1 LNKTQILPVILCGG
15 SGTRLWPLSR
25 KSLPKQFVPL
35 VGGKSLL
42 QATFERV
49 SGISGKNPIWTV
61 ASEDHRF
68 LVRDAADAAKVSFKS
83 ILEPVGRNTAAAMA
97 AAALNAEPD
106 HLLLFLPAD
115 HHVPDAVL
123 FSKTVEQGVVAA
135 EQGAF
140 VTFGVAPTHP
150 HTGYGYIQTSAS
162 LRGAESDAAIHE
174 NGSGSPRD
182 FVARDDV
189 SENKDLQSNA
199 KTVQRFVEKPDQ
211 ETALSYL
218 ASGDYYW
225 NAGIFLVR
233 ADALIQALEQFASDI
248 LESTRKA
255 VEAQRIDGDFIH
267 LDASAFS
274 TCRSESIDYAVLE
287 PLSQNTSLREGAF
300 SSSSSLRGA
309 ESDEAIH
316 EGANGSPRTCSPRD
330 DASSRLSEEAEGRRG
345 NLGIY
350 MVPFQ
355 GAWSD
360 VGSWNAV
367 AELTDAD
374 EDDNR
379 IVGMGKAHQASA
391 TYIHA
396 PHRPVVALGTED
408 LLIIDTTDA
417 VLVAAK
423 SHAEQVKNIVADLQQ
438 QNLPQAT
445 EHRHAARPWGEYD
458 AIDEGDRFKV
468 KRITVK
474 PGASLSLQMHHHRA
488 EHWIVVKGTAR
499 VTRDN
504 KTFLLAEN
512 ESTFIPV
519 GTKHRLENPGT
530 IPLEMIEV
538 QSGSYLGEDDI
549 ERFDDHYGRAPVF
562 ELKKPDKK

>member
-1 LNKTQILPVILCGG
+1 MNQTKFSILPIILCGG

-35 VGGKSLL
+35 IAGKSLL

-49 SGISGKNPIWTV
+49 SGVGGKNPIWTV

-68 LVRDAADAAKVSFKS
+68 LVRDAADMAKVSFKS

-106 HLLLFLPAD
+106 QLLLFLPAD
-115 HHVPDAVL
+115 HHVPDAAL
-123 FSKTVEQGVVAA
+123 FSKTVEQGVAAA

-140 VTFGVAPTHP
+140 VIFGVAPTHP
-150 HTGYGYIQTSAS
+150 HTGYGYIQVSAS
-162 LRGAESDAAIHE
+162 LREGEADEAIHE

-189 SENKDLQSNA
+189 SENKDRQSNA
-199 KTVQRFVEKPDQ
+199 LPVQRFVEKPDQ
-211 ETALSYL
+211 ETALFYL

-233 ADALIQALEQFASDI
+233 AGVLIQALEQFAPDI
-248 LESTRKA
+248 LEATQQA

-274 TCRSESIDYAVLE
+274 SCRSESIDYAVLE
-287 PLSQNTSLREGAF
+287 PLSQNTSLR
-300 SSSSSLRGA
+300 GA

-316 EGANGSPRTCSPRD
+316 KSTNGSPRTFSPRD
-330 DASSRLSEEAEGRRG
+330 DAEGRRG
-345 NLGIY
+345 NSGIY

-367 AELTDAD
+367 AELTNAD
-374 EDDNR
+374 GDNNR
-379 IVGMGKAHQASA
+379 IVGHGKAHKANS

-396 PHRPVVALGTED
+396 PHRPVVALGTEE

-499 VTRDN
+499 VTRD
-504 KTFLLAEN
+504 KETFLLAEN

-549 ERFDDHYGRAPVF
+549 ERFDDHYGRAQ
-562 ELKKPDKK
+562 LINLNKKR

>member
-1 LNKTQILPVILCGG
+1 
-15 SGTRLWPLSR
+15 
-25 KSLPKQFVPL
+25 
-35 VGGKSLL
+35 
-42 QATFERV
+42 
-49 SGISGKNPIWTV
+49 
-61 ASEDHRF
+61 
-68 LVRDAADAAKVSFKS
+68 
-83 ILEPVGRNTAAAMA
+83 
-97 AAALNAEPD
+97 
-106 HLLLFLPAD
+106 
-115 HHVPDAVL
+115 
-123 FSKTVEQGVVAA
+123 
-135 EQGAF
+135 
-140 VTFGVAPTHP
+140 
-150 HTGYGYIQTSAS
+150 

-189 SENKDLQSNA
+189 SENKDRQSNA
-199 KTVQRFVEKPDQ
+199 LPVRRFVEKPDQ

-255 VEAQRIDGDFIH
+255 VEAQRMDGDFIH
-267 LDASAFS
+267 LDANTFS
-274 TCRSESIDYAVLE
+274 ICRSESIDYAVLE
-287 PLSQNTSLREGAF
+287 PLSQNTSLREGKA
-300 SSSSSLRGA
+300 
-309 ESDEAIH
+309 DEAIH
-316 EGANGSPRTCSPRD
+316 EGANGSPRTFSPRD
-330 DASSRLSEEAEGRRG
+330 DAEGRCG

-379 IVGMGKAHQASA
+379 IVGLGKAQQASA

-396 PHRPVVALGTED
+396 PHRPVVALGTEE

-423 SHAEQVKNIVADLQQ
+423 SHAEQVKNIVADLQK

-499 VTRDN
+499 VTRD
-504 KTFLLAEN
+504 KETFLLAEN

-562 ELKKPDKK
+562 ELKKPDQKK

>member
-1 LNKTQILPVILCGG
+1 MQSVIQPIILCGG

-35 VGGKSLL
+35 IGGKSLL

-49 SGISGKNPIWTV
+49 AGLAGTQPIWTV

-68 LVRDAADAAKVSFKS
+68 LVRDAAEAAKVSCTS

-97 AAALNAEPD
+97 AAALNAKPEQ
-106 HLLLFLPAD
+106 LLLFLPAD
-115 HHVPDAVL
+115 HHVPDSAL
-123 FSKTVEQGVVAA
+123 FMQTIEQGVSAA
-135 EQGAF
+135 ARGAF
-140 VTFGVAPTHP
+140 VTFGVTPSHP
-150 HTGYGYIQTSAS
+150 HTGYGYIHVEESA
-162 LRGAESDAAIHE
+162 DAA
-174 NGSGSPRD
+174 R
-182 FVARDDV
+182 
-189 SENKDLQSNA
+189 
-199 KTVQRFVEKPDQ
+199 TVKRFVEKPDQ
-211 ETALSYL
+211 DTALSYL

-233 ADALIQALEQFASDI
+233 ADAVLEALQDFAPDI
-248 LESTRKA
+248 LAATQQA
-255 VEAQRIDGDFIH
+255 VAQQKHDGNFIH
-267 LDASAFS
+267 LDNAAFAA
-274 TCRSESIDYAVLE
+274 CRAESIDYAVLE
-287 PLSQNTSLREGAF
+287 QHTNVA
-300 SSSSSLRGA
+300 
-309 ESDEAIH
+309 
-316 EGANGSPRTCSPRD
+316 
-330 DASSRLSEEAEGRRG
+330 
-345 NLGIY
+345 

-367 AELTDAD
+367 ADLADAD
-374 EDDNR
+374 AHDNR
-379 IVGMGKAHQASA
+379 IVGHGKTHQAKS

-396 PHRPVVALGTED
+396 PHRPVIALGTED
-408 LLIIDTTDA
+408 LLIVDTTDA

-423 SHAEQVKNIVADLQQ
+423 SHAEQVKDIVAELQQ

-458 AIDEGDRFKV
+458 CIDEGHRFKV

-499 VTRDN
+499 VTCDD

-512 ESTFIPV
+512 QSTYIPI
-519 GTKHRLENPGT
+519 GSKHRLENPGT

-549 ERFDDHYGRAPVF
+549 ERFDDHYGRA
-562 ELKKPDKK
+562 K

>member
-1 LNKTQILPVILCGG
+1 MNQPKSSILPVILCGG

-35 VGGKSLL
+35 IGGKSLL

-49 SGISGKNPIWTV
+49 SGVSGKSPIWTV

-106 HLLLFLPAD
+106 QLLLFLPAD
-115 HHVPDAVL
+115 HHVPDAAL
-123 FSKTVEQGVVAA
+123 FSKTVEQGVPAA

-174 NGSGSPRD
+174 NASGSPRTSGP
-182 FVARDDV
+182 RDDV
-189 SENKDLQSNA
+189 SEKKDLQSNVLS
-199 KTVQRFVEKPDQ
+199 VQRFVEKPDQ

-233 ADALIQALEQFASDI
+233 ADALIQAMEQFASDI
-248 LESTRKA
+248 LESTRQA

-267 LDASAFS
+267 LDANAFS
-274 TCRSESIDYAVLE
+274 SCRSESIDYAVLE

-316 EGANGSPRTCSPRD
+316 ESGNGSPRTCSSRD
-330 DASSRLSEEAEGRRG
+330 DAEGRRG

-379 IVGMGKAHQASA
+379 VVGMGKAHQASA

-396 PHRPVVALGTED
+396 PHRPVVALGTEE

-438 QNLPQAT
+438 QHLPQAT

>member
-1 LNKTQILPVILCGG
+1 
-15 SGTRLWPLSR
+15 
-25 KSLPKQFVPL
+25 
-35 VGGKSLL
+35 
-42 QATFERV
+42 
-49 SGISGKNPIWTV
+49 
-61 ASEDHRF
+61 
-68 LVRDAADAAKVSFKS
+68 
-83 ILEPVGRNTAAAMA
+83 
-97 AAALNAEPD
+97 
-106 HLLLFLPAD
+106 
-115 HHVPDAVL
+115 
-123 FSKTVEQGVVAA
+123 
-135 EQGAF
+135 
-140 VTFGVAPTHP
+140 
-150 HTGYGYIQTSAS
+150 
-162 LRGAESDAAIHE
+162 
-174 NGSGSPRD
+174 
-182 FVARDDV
+182 
-189 SENKDLQSNA
+189 
-199 KTVQRFVEKPDQ
+199 
-211 ETALSYL
+211 
-218 ASGDYYW
+218 
-225 NAGIFLVR
+225 
-233 ADALIQALEQFASDI
+233 
-248 LESTRKA
+248 
-255 VEAQRIDGDFIH
+255 
-267 LDASAFS
+267 
-274 TCRSESIDYAVLE
+274 
-287 PLSQNTSLREGAF
+287 
-300 SSSSSLRGA
+300 
-309 ESDEAIH
+309 
-316 EGANGSPRTCSPRD
+316 
-330 DASSRLSEEAEGRRG
+330 
-345 NLGIY
+345 

>member
-1 LNKTQILPVILCGG
+1 MSQTKSSILPIILCGG

-35 VGGKSLL
+35 IGGKSLL

-49 SGISGKNPIWTV
+49 SGISGKSPIWTV

-68 LVRDAADAAKVSFKS
+68 LVRDAADAAQVSFKS

-106 HLLLFLPAD
+106 QLLLFLPAD
-115 HHVPDAVL
+115 HHVPDAAL
-123 FSKTVEQGVVAA
+123 FSKTVEQGVAAA

-140 VTFGVAPTHP
+140 VTFGVALTHP

-174 NGSGSPRD
+174 NGSGSPRTSSP
-182 FVARDDV
+182 RDDV
-189 SENKDLQSNA
+189 NEKKDRQSNA
-199 KTVQRFVEKPDQ
+199 LPVKRFVEKPDQ

-233 ADALIQALEQFASDI
+233 ADALIQAMEQFASDI

-267 LDASAFS
+267 LDASAFFS
-274 TCRSESIDYAVLE
+274 CRSESIDYAVLE
-287 PLSQNTSLREGAF
+287 PLSQNTSLREGKA
-300 SSSSSLRGA
+300 
-309 ESDEAIH
+309 DEAIH
-316 EGANGSPRTCSPRD
+316 ESDNGSPRTFSPRD
-330 DASSRLSEEAEGRRG
+330 DAEGRCG

-379 IVGMGKAHQASA
+379 VVGMGKAHQASS

-396 PHRPVVALGTED
+396 PHRPVVALGTQD

-499 VTRDN
+499 VTRDD
-504 KTFLLAEN
+504 KTFLLSEN

-519 GTKHRLENPGT
+519 GAKHRLENPGT

-562 ELKKPDKK
+562 ELKKPDQKK

>member
-1 LNKTQILPVILCGG
+1 VEVSIEPVTKPNSILPVILCGG

-35 VGGKSLL
+35 IGGKSLL

-49 SGISGKNPIWTV
+49 AGLAGTYPIWTV

-68 LVRDAADAAKVSFKS
+68 LVRDAAEAAKVSCTS
-83 ILEPVGRNTAAAMA
+83 ILEPMGRNTAAAMA
-97 AAALNAEPD
+97 AAALNAKPEQ
-106 HLLLFLPAD
+106 LLLFLPAD
-115 HHVPDAVL
+115 HHVPDSAL
-123 FSKTVEQGVVAA
+123 FTQTIEQGVSAA

-140 VTFGVAPTHP
+140 VTFGVAPSHP
-150 HTGYGYIQTSAS
+150 HTGYGYIQT
-162 LRGAESDAAIHE
+162 
-174 NGSGSPRD
+174 GSPRD
-182 FVARDDV
+182 FVARDDNSSSSLRGGEADAAIHAFPV
-189 SENKDLQSNA
+189 L
-199 KTVQRFVEKPDQ
+199 RFVEKPDQ
-211 ETALSYL
+211 ETALSHL

-233 ADALIQALEQFASDI
+233 ADALIQALEQFAPDI
-248 LESTRKA
+248 LEATQQA
-255 VEAQRIDGDFIH
+255 VEAQKLDGNFIH
-267 LDASAFS
+267 LDADAFAV
-274 TCRSESIDYAVLE
+274 CRAESIDYAVLE
-287 PLSQNTSLREGAF
+287 QHRNVA
-300 SSSSSLRGA
+300 
-309 ESDEAIH
+309 
-316 EGANGSPRTCSPRD
+316 
-330 DASSRLSEEAEGRRG
+330 
-345 NLGIY
+345 

-367 AELTDAD
+367 ADLTAADDA
-374 EDDNR
+374 DNR
-379 IVGMGKAHQASA
+379 IVGKGKMHHARS

-408 LLIIDTTDA
+408 LLIVDTSDA

-423 SHAEQVKNIVADLQQ
+423 SHAEQVKDIVADLQK

-458 AIDEGDRFKV
+458 AIDEGHRFKV

-474 PGASLSLQMHHHRA
+474 PGASLSLQLHHHRA

-499 VTRDN
+499 VTRDHE
-504 KTFLLAEN
+504 TFFLAEN

-549 ERFDDHYGRAPVF
+549 ERFDDHYGRAPVY
-562 ELKKPDKK
+562 ELKKEKK

>member
-35 VGGKSLL
+35 IAGKSLL
-42 QATFERV
+42 QETFERV
-49 SGISGKNPIWTV
+49 VGLAGKNPIWTV

-68 LVRDAADAAKVSFKS
+68 LVRDAADSAKVSFKS

-106 HLLLFLPAD
+106 QLLLFLPAD
-115 HHVPDAVL
+115 HHVPDAAL
-123 FSKTVEQGVVAA
+123 FSKTVEQGVAAA

-140 VTFGVAPTHP
+140 VTFGVVPTHP
-150 HTGYGYIQTSAS
+150 HTGYGYIQTSMS
-162 LRGAESDAAIHE
+162 LRGAESDEAIHE
-174 NGSGSPRD
+174 NGSGSPRT
-182 FVARDDV
+182 FGPRDNV
-189 SENKDLQSNA
+189 SEKKDLQSNA
-199 KTVQRFVEKPDQ
+199 LPVICFVEKPDQ

-225 NAGIFLVR
+225 NAGIFLLR
-233 ADALIQALEQFASDI
+233 ADALIQAMEQFAPDI

-255 VEAQRIDGDFIH
+255 VDAQRIDGDFIH
-267 LDASAFS
+267 LDAGAFS
-274 TCRSESIDYAVLE
+274 SCRSESIDYAVLE
-287 PLSQNTSLREGAF
+287 PLSQNTSLRGA
-300 SSSSSLRGA
+300 G
-309 ESDEAIH
+309 SDEAIYKST
-316 EGANGSPRTCSPRD
+316 NGSPRDLVACD
-330 DASSRLSEEAEGRRG
+330 DV
-345 NLGIY
+345 GIF

-374 EDDNR
+374 ENDNR
-379 IVGMGKAHQASA
+379 VVGMGKAHQASA

-396 PHRPVVALGTED
+396 PHRPVVALGTEE

-423 SHAEQVKNIVADLQQ
+423 SHAEQVKNIVADLQK
-438 QNLPQAT
+438 QNLTQAT

-549 ERFDDHYGRAPVF
+549 ERFDDHYGRAPVLK
-562 ELKKPDKK
+562 LKKPDQKK

>member
-1 LNKTQILPVILCGG
+1 MQILPVILCGG

-35 VGGKSLL
+35 IGGKSLL

-49 SGISGKNPIWTV
+49 LGLAGKNPIWTV

-68 LVRDAADAAKVSFKS
+68 LVRDAADAAKVSCKS

-97 AAALNAEPD
+97 AAALNAEPEQ
-106 HLLLFLPAD
+106 LLLFLPAD
-115 HHVPDAVL
+115 HHVPDAAL
-123 FSKTVEQGVVAA
+123 FSKTVEQGVAAA

-150 HTGYGYIQTSAS
+150 HTGYGYIQTSA
-162 LRGAESDAAIHE
+162 AIHE

-189 SENKDLQSNA
+189 SEKKDLQSDA
-199 KTVQRFVEKPDQ
+199 KPVQRFVEKPSL

-218 ASGDYYW
+218 SSGDYYW

-233 ADALIQALEQFASDI
+233 ADVLTQALEQFAPDI
-248 LESTRKA
+248 LEATQQA
-255 VEAQRIDGDFIH
+255 VEAQKIDGDFIH
-267 LDASAFS
+267 LDANAFAA
-274 TCRSESIDYAVLE
+274 CRSESIDYAVLE
-287 PLSQNTSLREGAF
+287 PLSQNTSLR
-300 SSSSSLRGA
+300 GA

-316 EGANGSPRTCSPRD
+316 KSTNGSPRTFSPRD
-330 DASSRLSEEAEGRRG
+330 DAEGRRG
-345 NLGIY
+345 NSGIY

-374 EDDNR
+374 GDNNR
-379 IVGMGKAHQASA
+379 IVGHGKAHKANS

-396 PHRPVVALGTED
+396 PHRPVVALGTEE

-499 VTRDN
+499 VTRN
-504 KTFLLAEN
+504 KETFLLAEN

>member
-1 LNKTQILPVILCGG
+1 LGAHILNKTQILPVILCGG

-42 QATFERV
+42 QATFQRV
-49 SGISGKNPIWTV
+49 SGISGKSPIWTV

-68 LVRDAADAAKVSFKS
+68 LVRDAADAAKVSFRS

-97 AAALNAEPD
+97 AAALNAEPGQ
-106 HLLLFLPAD
+106 LLLFLPAD
-115 HHVPDAVL
+115 HHVPDAAL
-123 FSKTVEQGVVAA
+123 FSKTVEQGVAAA

-140 VTFGVAPTHP
+140 VTFGVAPTYP

-174 NGSGSPRD
+174 NGSGSPRTSGP
-182 FVARDDV
+182 RDDV
-189 SENKDLQSNA
+189 SEKKDLQSNVLP
-199 KTVQRFVEKPDQ
+199 VQRFVEKPDQ

-233 ADALIQALEQFASDI
+233 ADALIRAMEQFASDI

-255 VEAQRIDGDFIH
+255 VEAQRMDGDFIH
-267 LDASAFS
+267 LDANTFS
-274 TCRSESIDYAVLE
+274 ICRSESIDYAVLE
-287 PLSQNTSLREGAF
+287 PLSQNTSLREGKA
-300 SSSSSLRGA
+300 
-309 ESDEAIH
+309 DEAIH
-316 EGANGSPRTCSPRD
+316 RSTNGSPRTFSPRD
-330 DASSRLSEEAEGRRG
+330 DAEGRRG
-345 NLGIY
+345 NPGIY

-379 IVGMGKAHQASA
+379 IVGMGKAHQAST

-423 SHAEQVKNIVADLQQ
+423 SHAEQVKNIVADLHQ

-499 VTRDN
+499 VTRD
-504 KTFLLAEN
+504 KETFLLAEN

-562 ELKKPDKK
+562 ELKKPDQKK

>member
-1 LNKTQILPVILCGG
+1 MTDIQPVILCGG

-25 KSLPKQFVPL
+25 KSLPKQFVPV

-49 SGISGKNPIWTV
+49 AKLAGDQPVWTV
-61 ASEDHRF
+61 ASEEHRF
-68 LVRDAADAAKVSFKS
+68 LVRDASEAAKVSCKS

-97 AAALNAEPD
+97 AAALNTKPEQ
-106 HLLLFLPAD
+106 LLLFLPAD
-115 HHVPDAVL
+115 HHVPDADL
-123 FSKTVEQGVVAA
+123 FIQTVRTGTAAA

-140 VTFGVAPTHP
+140 VTFGVTPTHP
-150 HTGYGYIQTSAS
+150 HTGYGYIQVNDS
-162 LRGAESDAAIHE
+162 SDAVK
-174 NGSGSPRD
+174 P
-182 FVARDDV
+182 VA
-189 SENKDLQSNA
+189 
-199 KTVQRFVEKPDQ
+199 RFVEKPDQ
-211 ETALSYL
+211 ETALTYL
-218 ASGDYYW
+218 ATGNYYW
-225 NAGIFLVR
+225 NAGIFLLR
-233 ADALIQALEQFASDI
+233 ADVLIDSLSKYAPDI
-248 LESTRKA
+248 LEATQQAINK
-255 VEAQRIDGDFIH
+255 QKLDGNFIH
-267 LDASAFS
+267 LDAEAFAA
-274 TCRSESIDYAVLE
+274 CRSESIDYAVLE
-287 PLSQNTSLREGAF
+287 QHSNVT
-300 SSSSSLRGA
+300 
-309 ESDEAIH
+309 
-316 EGANGSPRTCSPRD
+316 
-330 DASSRLSEEAEGRRG
+330 
-345 NLGIY
+345 

-367 AELTDAD
+367 AELS
-374 EDDNR
+374 EPDDQNNR
-379 IVGMGKAHQASA
+379 IVGNGKTHNANS

-423 SHAEQVKNIVADLQQ
+423 SHTEKVKEIVADLQK

-458 AIDEGDRFKV
+458 CIDEGHRFKV

-474 PGASLSLQMHHHRA
+474 PGASLSLQLHHHRA

-499 VTRDN
+499 VTCDDKN
-504 KTFLLAEN
+504 FLLSEN
-512 ESTFIPV
+512 QSTYIPI

-549 ERFDDHYGRAPVF
+549 ERFDDHYGRTP
-562 ELKKPDKK
+562 K

>member
-1 LNKTQILPVILCGG
+1 MQILPVILCGG

-35 VGGKSLL
+35 IGGKSLL

-49 SGISGKNPIWTV
+49 LGLAGKNPIWTV

-68 LVRDAADAAKVSFKS
+68 LVRDAADAAKVSCKS

-97 AAALNAEPD
+97 AAALNAEPEQ
-106 HLLLFLPAD
+106 LLLFLPAD
-115 HHVPDAVL
+115 HHVPDAAL
-123 FSKTVEQGVVAA
+123 FSKTVEQGVAAA

-189 SENKDLQSNA
+189 SEKKDLQSDA
-199 KTVQRFVEKPDQ
+199 KPVQRFVEKPSL

-218 ASGDYYW
+218 SSGDYYW

-233 ADALIQALEQFASDI
+233 ADVLTQALEQFAPDI
-248 LESTRKA
+248 LEATQQA
-255 VEAQRIDGDFIH
+255 VEAQKIDGDFIH
-267 LDASAFS
+267 LEANAFAA
-274 TCRSESIDYAVLE
+274 CRSESIDYAVLE
-287 PLSQNTSLREGAF
+287 PLSQNTSLR
-300 SSSSSLRGA
+300 GA

-316 EGANGSPRTCSPRD
+316 KSTNGSPRTFSPRD
-330 DASSRLSEEAEGRRG
+330 DAEGRRG
-345 NLGIY
+345 NSGIY

-374 EDDNR
+374 GDNNR
-379 IVGMGKAHQASA
+379 IVGHGKAHKANS

-396 PHRPVVALGTED
+396 PHRPVVALGTEE

-499 VTRDN
+499 VTRN
-504 KTFLLAEN
+504 KETFLLAEN